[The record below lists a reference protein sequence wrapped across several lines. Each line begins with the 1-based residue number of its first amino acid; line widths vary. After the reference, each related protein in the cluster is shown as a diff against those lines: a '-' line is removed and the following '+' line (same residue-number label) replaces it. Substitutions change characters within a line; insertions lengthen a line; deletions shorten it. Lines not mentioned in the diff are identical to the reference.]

1 MTDSARHA
9 PINDAAVVWS
19 VPSDE
24 LAARLPTSPLVIIM
38 HGYGSHENDLI
49 SLAPLLPV
57 GTIAASLRAPLLAP
71 HPVENGFAWFTIGE
85 PGNPR
90 VSGVNDAAAAIL
102 DWLNRVEALY
112 GTPSS
117 IATLGFSQGGA
128 MAIHL
133 LRTAP
138 ERFVAA
144 VNLSGFVINGQMHG
158 DRVMT
163 ETRPPVFWGRDVAD
177 PVVTGVAVER
187 TEAWL
192 PDHSTLTAKLYPGI
206 RHGVSQEEITDV
218 SAFLRAAQF
227 GGGTSAAGGPDAST
241 DEVPAV

>member
-1 MTDSARHA
+1 MTDSPRRA

-19 VPSDE
+19 VPTDE
-24 LAARLPTSPLVIIM
+24 VAARLQTSPLVIIM

-49 SLAPLLPV
+49 SLAPLLPA

-90 VSGVNDAAAAIL
+90 VSGLDDAAASVL
-102 DWLNRVEALY
+102 DWLDRVEAHF
-112 GTPSS
+112 GTPAS

-144 VNLSGFVINGQMHG
+144 VNLSGFVVNGQVHG
-158 DRVMT
+158 DRVMS
-163 ETRPPVFWGRDVAD
+163 ESRPPVFWGRDVAD
-177 PVVTGVAVER
+177 PIVNGVAVER

-192 PDHSTLTAKLYPGI
+192 PEHSTLTAKLYPGI

-218 SAFLRAAQF
+218 SEFLSAVQTTANPLV
-227 GGGTSAAGGPDAST
+227 TSDAELHADGAT
-241 DEVPAV
+241 AL